1 MLLTPTPLCSLPN
14 APDMEVLCMYGVG
27 ILTERAYIY
36 KLSPYNDT
44 CLIPFRIDASVDVS
58 TEEDVGCLK
67 DGVYFVDGDETVP
80 ALSAGMPCA
89 KIWKG
94 KNRFN
99 PGGSKSYVREYD
111 HKPPATLLDGRG
123 THSASHVD
131 IMGNFA
137 LIEDIARIATGASGE
152 DIGGNRIYSKL
163 LEWAKRIKLKV

>member
-1 MLLTPTPLCSLPN
+1 
-14 APDMEVLCMYGVG
+14 MYGVG

-36 KLSPYNDT
+36 KLSPCNDT
-44 CLIPFRIDASVDVS
+44 CLIPFRIDASVGVS
-58 TEEDVGCLK
+58 KEEAGLGCLK

-80 ALSAGMPCA
+80 ALSAGLPCA

-99 PGGSKSYVREYD
+99 PGGSKTFVREYD
-111 HKPPATLLDGRG
+111 HQPPQTLLDGRG

-137 LIEDIARIATGASGE
+137 LIEDIARIAAGASGGE
-152 DIGGNRIYSKL
+152 IGGNRIYSKL
-163 LEWAKRIKLKV
+163 LEWAKRIDLKM